1 MTTAA
6 VQHVSVIV
14 PTFNEA
20 PNVAELVARVSAT
33 VADLD
38 GISVEIIFVDDSTD
52 ETPLVI
58 EAVAAQASLPVRLIR
73 REEPVGRLG
82 GAVVEGIRAASGDW
96 SVVMDGDLQHP
107 PEMIPVLLAAGRT
120 QGADVVVASRYCG
133 DGSASGLAGGVRRL
147 VSSGSTLLTRAMF
160 PRRLKDCTDPMTGF
174 FALRRD
180 AVHLGDLHPRGFKIL
195 LEVLARQ
202 PLKVVEEPFI
212 FGERKAGESKAG
224 LAEGMRFL
232 RQLIGLRLGRM
243 SQFALVGLV
252 GTVLNLALMAVFLAA
267 GVHYLPAAIVAT
279 EATILTNFAMS
290 EWWVFGDLRQE
301 GRSWFVRFV
310 QFFSF
315 NNAEALVR
323 LPLLLLLVEVL
334 AVPSL
339 LAQALTLALGFL
351 ARFVFVSR
359 VVYRPRR
366 RRSPTLDATDTLP
379 SGLATR

>member
-1 MTTAA
+1 MTIVAA
-6 VQHVSVIV
+6 ESISVIV

-20 PNVAELVARVSAT
+20 PNVAELVARVSST
-33 VADLD
+33 VASLD
-38 GISVEIIFVDDSTD
+38 GIRVEIIFVDDSTD
-52 ETPLVI
+52 NTPQVI
-58 EAVAAQASLPVRLIR
+58 EAVAATASLPVRLIH

-82 GAVVEGIRAASGDW
+82 AAVVEGIRASSADW
-96 SVVMDGDLQHP
+96 CVVMDGDLQHP
-107 PEMIPVLLAAGRT
+107 PEMIPVLLASGRA

-133 DGSASGLAGGVRRL
+133 DGSASGLAGGVRRV

-160 PRRLKDCTDPMTGF
+160 PRRLRNCTDPMTGF
-174 FALRRD
+174 FAVRRD

-202 PLKVVEEPFI
+202 SLQVVEEPFV

-252 GTVLNLALMAVFLAA
+252 GTVLNLALMAVLLAT
-267 GVHYLPAAIVAT
+267 GVHYLPAAIIAT
-279 EATILTNFAMS
+279 EVTILTNFAMS
-290 EWWVFGDLRQE
+290 EWWVFDDLRQE
-301 GRSWFVRFV
+301 GRSWLVRFL
-310 QFFSF
+310 QFFTF

-323 LPLLLLLVEVL
+323 LPVLLLLVEV
-334 AVPSL
+334 VGVRSL
-339 LAQALTLALGFL
+339 LAQALTLLLGFL

-366 RRSPTLDATDTLP
+366 HRSLSVQATGDLPTGVA
-379 SGLATR
+379 AR